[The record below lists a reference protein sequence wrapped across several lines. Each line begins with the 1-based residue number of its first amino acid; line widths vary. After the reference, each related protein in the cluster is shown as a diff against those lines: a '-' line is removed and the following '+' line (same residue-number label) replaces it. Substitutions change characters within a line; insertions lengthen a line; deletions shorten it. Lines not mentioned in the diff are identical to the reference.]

1 MVNDS
6 DSTCKTRWVF
16 APKLTTPGKACCP
29 MPRPLLVP
37 FLHQQS
43 LAIPVSVKASLQHP
57 GQMVPTKHFNH
68 PQWSSHIFKFRTRD
82 DINKWLRVWSRGR
95 CIAESC
101 RQARVLKMAAL
112 YAPGSANPFP
122 DHCCRASQL
131 ILLANPQILDLQDYQ
146 SHVVSFFGIY
156 TYIHMITHV
165 YRYIILKLYEYECMH
180 VCSCIMA

>member
-1 MVNDS
+1 
-6 DSTCKTRWVF
+6 
-16 APKLTTPGKACCP
+16 
-29 MPRPLLVP
+29 
-37 FLHQQS
+37 
-43 LAIPVSVKASLQHP
+43 
-57 GQMVPTKHFNH
+57 
-68 PQWSSHIFKFRTRD
+68 
-82 DINKWLRVWSRGR
+82 
-95 CIAESC
+95 
-101 RQARVLKMAAL
+101 MAAL